1 MRDPIRSVFS
11 ETIERSLCPV
21 SFCLTL
27 FMYRNYPKFQG
38 EVGAHQST
46 PRRNYNSKSQ
56 MRKFR
61 RVRDEELAGGRS
73 AHSVLTQNEYKVGS
87 LFRSSGSKVQ
97 RKKVQGF
104 RRLLCTRHTGRD
116 STQTTTNS
124 MSILKNGDRKR
135 REVRFIFCKKQAA
148 TDVLEVQDSRRD
160 PERRH
165 STRLRILTS

>member
-97 RKKVQGF
+97 RKKVHGF

-124 MSILKNGDRKR
+124 MSILKNGDRTRGGRYASFFVKNKLQR
-135 REVRFIFCKKQAA
+135 TFLKCRTLGETRSEGI
-148 TDVLEVQDSRRD
+148 LQD
-160 PERRH
+160 
-165 STRLRILTS
+165 